1 MAQAEG
7 KAFAQIKGT
16 YIKIKVK
23 GDETISQL
31 KVGDHITSTLKKVTK
46 EKISSIFSV
55 KTGHGSTKDMTDDER
70 KAKSIFDSV
79 KEASAKD
86 VDAVRALSQAV
97 EDHGKKQDFDPSLI
111 QASNF
116 TSREE

>member
-1 MAQAEG
+1 
-7 KAFAQIKGT
+7 
-16 YIKIKVK
+16 
-23 GDETISQL
+23 
-31 KVGDHITSTLKKVTK
+31 
-46 EKISSIFSV
+46 
-55 KTGHGSTKDMTDDER
+55 MTDDER